1 VAVGALT
8 TVAIVG
14 VMGWTMSLGS
24 FPIPFGDVLVT
35 AFGGGT
41 GEFDVV
47 VRTLRLPRTLAALGV
62 GIALAVSGAVFQG
75 LVRNPLVAPDIIGVT
90 SGASLAAVTAIVV
103 FRTPTAVPLGALAGA
118 LAAAVLVYAL
128 TWRGGISGNRLVLVG
143 IGINA
148 VLTAATTLVL
158 VRFPVEEI
166 APAILWTTGTLYG
179 RTWGHVLWLAVGLL
193 VLVPSILL
201 MVPRFRTLQLGD
213 AAATA
218 LGDRPEVTRTV
229 LLALG
234 AATAGVAVAVAGPV
248 GFVALMVPHAARM
261 LLGSLSGGVLVV
273 TGLLGGLL
281 VLVSDLI
288 AQHALPTLSLPVG
301 VVTAAVGAPY
311 FLFLLHRTNRGHR

>member
-1 VAVGALT
+1 
-8 TVAIVG
+8 
-14 VMGWTMSLGS
+14 
-24 FPIPFGDVLVT
+24 
-35 AFGGGT
+35 
-41 GEFDVV
+41 
-47 VRTLRLPRTLAALGV
+47 
-62 GIALAVSGAVFQG
+62 
-75 LVRNPLVAPDIIGVT
+75 
-90 SGASLAAVTAIVV
+90 
-103 FRTPTAVPLGALAGA
+103 
-118 LAAAVLVYAL
+118 
-128 TWRGGISGNRLVLVG
+128 
-143 IGINA
+143 
-148 VLTAATTLVL
+148 
-158 VRFPVEEI
+158 
-166 APAILWTTGTLYG
+166 
-179 RTWGHVLWLAVGLL
+179 LL